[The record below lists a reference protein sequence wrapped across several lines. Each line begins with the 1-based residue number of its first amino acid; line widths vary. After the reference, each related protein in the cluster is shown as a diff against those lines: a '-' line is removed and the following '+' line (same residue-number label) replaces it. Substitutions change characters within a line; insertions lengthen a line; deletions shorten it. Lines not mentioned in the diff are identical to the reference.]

1 MSPTVN
7 CKSHIKITLYLFA
20 KPNRNRNPVV
30 YWQWTNFAIYRKS
43 HLERFSIK
51 HFRELTSL
59 WLDWPRVG
67 LLANCLVTVFKA
79 VHGIYCYQ
87 HSIRTTA
94 CMATNM
100 HTAVIS
106 FYHLDTLSNLQAEVF
121 NEVWPHN
128 NVYLSVQGH
137 GLHVYGEQSLSISF
151 TSLYH
156 PSTTLFTNQCR
167 SKISEIAFPPAQR
180 SGQTD
185 NINLWCYKCH

>member
-1 MSPTVN
+1 MAT
-7 CKSHIKITLYLFA
+7 
-20 KPNRNRNPVV
+20 
-30 YWQWTNFAIYRKS
+30 WQVQPSEVCWQIVPD
-43 HLERFSIK
+43 
-51 HFRELTSL
+51 LTSSHRSL
-59 WLDWPRVG
+59 WQALNKQRTGVSRAQY
-67 LLANCLVTVFKA
+67 ANTLSAAAPPCWEACEILCSCLVTVFKA

-128 NVYLSVQGH
+128 NLYLSVQGH
-137 GLHVYGEQSLSISF
+137 GLYVYGEQSLSISF

-156 PSTTLFTNQCR
+156 PSTTLFTNQGW